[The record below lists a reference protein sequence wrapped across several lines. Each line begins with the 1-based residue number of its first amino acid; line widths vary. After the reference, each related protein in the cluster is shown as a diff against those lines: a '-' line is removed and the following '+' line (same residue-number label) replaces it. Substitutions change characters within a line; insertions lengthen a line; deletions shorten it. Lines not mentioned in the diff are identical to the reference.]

1 MVAGPFNGH
10 TGWVWSV
17 AFSTDG
23 QRVVS
28 GSVDEQFVCGTPRQ
42 ETWWQ
47 AHLLDTRTRS
57 GLWHSRQMASAS
69 SQALLMKQ
77 FVCGTPRPEPWQ
89 AHLQDTLV
97 GCVERHDGRHYLP
110 PHPA

>member
-1 MVAGPFNGH
+1 MLEVRSIPLHSRRMA
-10 TGWVWSV
+10 
-17 AFSTDG
+17 
-23 QRVVS
+23 S
-28 GSVDEQFVCGTPRQ
+28 GSPQARTMEQFVCRTPRQ

-47 AHLLDTRTRS
+47 VHLVDTRGGS
-57 GLWHSRQMASAS
+57 GLCHSRQMASAS

-77 FVCGTPRPEPWQ
+77 FVCGTTRPEPWQ